1 MALCDRDC
9 KNFKI
14 PKFSPSNISPSASVF
29 KRNYCDGAEIHWQI
43 IIIIIIIIIIMRGN
57 V

>member
-43 IIIIIIIIIIMRGN
+43 IIIIIIIIMRGN